1 MATLRVV
8 QALLQT
14 DQFGEIWGFRRF
26 GQTLLSPFRLFKS
39 SRGYDERDTNKS
51 FFPIYIHMLY
61 LYSLISATATAKAAY
76 CHILGIVVFASC
88 PASCPCLAAQRSVDC
103 GTLVKCLLRPA
114 YD

>member
-14 DQFGEIWGFRRF
+14 DQFWEIWGFRRF
-26 GQTLLSPFRLFKS
+26 GATLLSPFRLFKS
-39 SRGYDERDTNKS
+39 SRGYGERDTNKS

-76 CHILGIVVFASC
+76 SHILGIVVF
-88 PASCPCLAAQRSVDC
+88 ASCPCLAAQRSVDC
-103 GTLVKCLLRPA
+103 GTLVKCPLRPA